1 MRQPSLPTKQ
11 NYLAPNNNRA
21 EIENPQPGV
30 DSGLEATG
38 NAVPQLLVGVVVG
51 AWGGGGAAPDCCQVK
66 SGYGA
71 PVFGVRSIC
80 TLISSAPP
88 GSEPG
93 TFILSGGNFHVEH

>member
-51 AWGGGGAAPDCCQVK
+51 AWGGGG
-66 SGYGA
+66 GGA
-71 PVFGVRSIC
+71 RFLPGKVWLWRTGLRSQIHLYPHLFC
-80 TLISSAPP
+80 SPRL
-88 GSEPG
+88 
-93 TFILSGGNFHVEH
+93 

>member
-51 AWGGGGAAPDCCQVK
+51 A
-66 SGYGA
+66 
-71 PVFGVRSIC
+71 
-80 TLISSAPP
+80 
-88 GSEPG
+88 
-93 TFILSGGNFHVEH
+93 